1 MPKNDDLKRVV
12 IEKPCAWGPFGAKG
26 FSETA
31 MTALGPAIVNAIY
44 NAIGIRIYNGF
55 LSPAV
60 ILRAIE
66 KAKGQTDVL

>member
-1 MPKNDDLKRVV
+1 
-12 IEKPCAWGPFGAKG
+12 
-26 FSETA
+26 

-44 NAIGIRIYNGF
+44 NAIGIRIYDGF

-66 KAKGQTDVL
+66 KAKGVN